1 MRSVCVPAGDTADEV
16 VGANSQDKYFRI
28 LGRTSVD
35 IIKSGGYKISALKI
49 ENKLLEHPSIR
60 EIVVLG
66 IPDNVYG
73 ERIACVAM
81 LEEGCELSDVELMT
95 WATDELPPYEIP
107 RHLLV
112 IDRIPR
118 NAMGK
123 VNKKEMKELYLS
135 KTEGDAAL

>member
-1 MRSVCVPAGDTADEV
+1 MLAGDTADEL
-16 VGANSQDKYFRI
+16 VGANAQDKYFRI

-49 ENKLLEHPSIR
+49 ENKLLEHPSLQ
-60 EIVVLG
+60 EVVVLG

-73 ERIACVAM
+73 ERIACVAT
-81 LEEGCELSDVELMT
+81 LREGCTMTELELMT

-107 RHLLV
+107 RHLL
-112 IDRIPR
+112 ILSKIPR

-123 VNKKEMKELYLS
+123 VNKKELKELYLS
-135 KTEGDAAL
+135 KTQDGSS

>member
-1 MRSVCVPAGDTADEV
+1 M
-16 VGANSQDKYFRI
+16 GANAQDKYFRI

-49 ENKLLEHPSIR
+49 ENKLLEHPSLQ
-60 EIVVLG
+60 EVVVLG

-73 ERIACVAM
+73 ERIACVAT
-81 LEEGCELSDVELMT
+81 LREGCTMTELELMT

-107 RHLLV
+107 RHLL
-112 IDRIPR
+112 ILPKIPR

-123 VNKKEMKELYLS
+123 VNKKELKDLYLS
-135 KTEGDAAL
+135 KTQDGSS